1 VAPLIEERIMIEE
14 RHPEMPASG
23 EGPDRDD
30 GTPIS
35 RKARQFAH
43 EAIDSAS
50 TRAEDVERKLRSEAR
65 RMADR
70 VERGE
75 ERTRHQIDETL
86 TSMESFIRERP
97 MAAAGMAFAAGM
109 LAAILL
115 RR

>member
-1 VAPLIEERIMIEE
+1 MIDERT
-14 RHPEMPASG
+14 PDVTASG

-30 GTPIS
+30 GTPVT

-43 EAIDSAS
+43 EAVDSAS
-50 TRAEDVERKLRSEAR
+50 AKAEDVERRLRSEAR
-65 RMADR
+65 RMADK

-86 TSMESFIRERP
+86 TSMEEFIRERP

-109 LAAILL
+109 LAAMIL